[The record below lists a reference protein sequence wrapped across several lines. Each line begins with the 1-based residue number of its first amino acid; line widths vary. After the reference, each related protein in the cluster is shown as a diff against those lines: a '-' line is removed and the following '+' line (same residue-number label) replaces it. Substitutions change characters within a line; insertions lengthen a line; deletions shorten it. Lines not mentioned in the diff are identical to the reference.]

1 MLRSSRGG
9 ILEPWKILV
18 RIWSPIAATRGAVIR
33 RIRHHPWCPAPTAKY
48 YTSYQNVCN
57 RTAERRT
64 LSTSIST
71 KIEGDVNPE
80 ETTGTTL
87 RPYQESA
94 VTACLSALSSG
105 LTRIGVSSPTGSG
118 KTTMFMSLIPRI
130 ETVDQRSRV
139 LILVGSVELAIQAEN
154 AAKRI
159 LGDGWRVEVE
169 QGKRQASGT
178 ADM

>member
-1 MLRSSRGG
+1 MLCLRRGA
-9 ILEPWKILV
+9 LLDPWKRLI
-18 RIWSPIAATRGAVIR
+18 RIGA
-33 RIRHHPWCPAPTAKY
+33 RHPGKVGYFARPGPVNLLTSGPTARY
-48 YTSYQNVCN
+48 FASDYNDYNIIAEGRDLHTPISHVEGRDDEEHN
-57 RTAERRT
+57 R
-64 LSTSIST
+64 
-71 KIEGDVNPE
+71 
-80 ETTGTTL
+80 TTL

-94 VTACLSALSSG
+94 VSACLSALSSG

-130 ETVDQRSRV
+130 EATDQRSRV
-139 LILVGSVELAIQAEN
+139 LILVGSVELANQAEN

-159 LGDGWRVEVE
+159 LGDSWRVEVE

>member
-1 MLRSSRGG
+1 MLCLRRGG
-9 ILEPWKILV
+9 LLDSWKRLI
-18 RIWSPIAATRGAVIR
+18 RIGSRRPGNLGYFARPRTVNLLTPGPTTRYFASDHNDYNINAEDRDLHTPI
-33 RIRHHPWCPAPTAKY
+33 
-48 YTSYQNVCN
+48 SYVDGRDEGGSN
-57 RTAERRT
+57 R
-64 LSTSIST
+64 
-71 KIEGDVNPE
+71 
-80 ETTGTTL
+80 TTL

-130 ETVDQRSRV
+130 ETTDQRSRV
-139 LILVGSVELAIQAEN
+139 LILVGSVELANQAEN

-159 LGDGWRVEVE
+159 LGEGWRVEVE